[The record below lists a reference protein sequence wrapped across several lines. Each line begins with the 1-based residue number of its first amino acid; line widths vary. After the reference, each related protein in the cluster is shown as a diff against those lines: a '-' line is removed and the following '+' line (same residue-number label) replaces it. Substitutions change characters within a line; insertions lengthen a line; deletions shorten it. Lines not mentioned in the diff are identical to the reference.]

1 VAASI
6 ARRRFRRNQD
16 VVYIPRIVITSGE
29 PAGVGPD
36 ACVTLAQTAWEA
48 DLVVAADADLL
59 AATAAALELPLS
71 VEHYEPSRASKPHR
85 PGILQVLHIPTRC
98 EVLAGKPDVRN
109 AAYVIEMLDRAC
121 DGCTNGEFA
130 AMVTAPVQKSTLMDA
145 GYAFSGHTE
154 YLAARTRAALP
165 VMLLLNDQLR
175 VALVTTHLPL
185 ADVPRAITQERLR
198 STLRIVNMDMERHFS
213 LAPRIAVLGLNPHA
227 GEAGHLGR
235 EELDIIE
242 PVIRELQDEGLNL
255 QGPIPA
261 DTAFTKRFLKTV
273 DVIVAMYHDQGLPV
287 IKHVGFGNAVNMTL
301 GLPILRTSVDH
312 GTALSLARSGKAD
325 TGSLSAALALAIEL
339 ASARSDHAGS

>member
-1 VAASI
+1 
-6 ARRRFRRNQD
+6 
-16 VVYIPRIVITSGE
+16 VYIPRIVITSGE

-36 ACVTLAQTAWEA
+36 ACVALAQTDWDT

-59 AATAAALELPLS
+59 AATAAALELPLT
-71 VEHYEPSRASKPHR
+71 VERYDLRRPAKPHR
-85 PGILQVLHIPTRC
+85 AGTLQVMHIPTSC
-98 EVLAGKPDVRN
+98 AVLAGRPDVRN
-109 AAYVIEMLDRAC
+109 APYVIEMLDRAC

-130 AMVTAPVQKSTLMDA
+130 AMVTAPVQKSTLMEA

-154 YLAARTRAALP
+154 YLAERTRAAMP
-165 VMLLLNDQLR
+165 VMLLLNDRLR
-175 VALVTTHLPL
+175 VALVTTHLAL
-185 ADVPRAITQERLR
+185 ADVPRAITKDRLR
-198 STLRIVNMDMERHFS
+198 NTLRIVNMDLERLFS

-242 PVIRELQDEGLNL
+242 PVIRELKHEGLNI
-255 QGPIPA
+255 QGPVPA
-261 DTAFTKRFLKTV
+261 DTAFTKRFLETT

-312 GTALSLARSGKAD
+312 GTALGLARSGKAD
-325 TGSLSAALALAIEL
+325 TGSLRAALALAIEL
-339 ASARSDHAGS
+339 AGAGSDHAGS

>member
-1 VAASI
+1 
-6 ARRRFRRNQD
+6 
-16 VVYIPRIVITSGE
+16 VYIPRIVITSGE

-85 PGILQVLHIPTRC
+85 PGILQVLQIPTRC

-109 AAYVIEMLDRAC
+109 AAYVIDMLDRAC

-185 ADVPRAITQERLR
+185 ADVPRAITKERLR
-198 STLRIVNMDMERHFS
+198 STLRIVNMDLERHFS
-213 LAPRIAVLGLNPHA
+213 LVPRIAVLGLNPHA

-261 DTAFTKRFLKTV
+261 DTAFTKSFLKTI